1 MNSLLPCPP
10 IPPHLL
16 QPPCPSKQCTRLG
29 QQVLWTLPFC
39 WLSPGRLSVPA
50 RIRSRAVPSRMHSGL
65 DGLVSCWQLLQPPR
79 GAQSLLGHTE
89 LRSHTAAPGLPP
101 TAPEVLWHWL
111 ATHTALVSPAAT
123 TPGPPTPQPRLLSAY
138 HWHAARPT
146 GDRTMQHWNEHN
158 LSFNWG

>member
-1 MNSLLPCPP
+1 MNSWSCLLPCPTNS
-10 IPPHLL
+10 PHLL

-65 DGLVSCWQLLQPPR
+65 DGLLAAAPDPVGSTVPA
-79 GAQSLLGHTE
+79 GAHRAQVTHCGTRAASHCSWSPVALAGHTHSPGVPCCHHPWA
-89 LRSHTAAPGLPP
+89 SHT
-101 TAPEVLWHWL
+101 TAPAPL
-111 ATHTALVSPAAT
+111 
-123 TPGPPTPQPRLLSAY
+123 
-138 HWHAARPT
+138 WHAARPT
-146 GDRTMQHWNEHN
+146 GDWTVRHWNEYN